1 MSVATTVFLKE
12 CRESLRDRRVLIN
25 ALVLGPLLGPILFT
39 LILRVTIGIELDRAD
54 KPLPVVVVGAER
66 APNLIEALRQQGLV
80 PRPATDDVEAAV
92 RAQVIDLALRISET
106 YGADWEAGRPAQV
119 EIIYDSSRR
128 GIGSQIERL
137 REMLRYYERRT
148 SVMRLVARGLSPAV
162 ATPLIVA
169 DRDQATPQARGA
181 LLFAMLPYF
190 LILTSFI
197 GGMWLA
203 IDSTA
208 GERERQSLEPLLA
221 NPVPRGQILL
231 GKLGACATFSFV
243 SLTLGLLSFVI
254 AAHFLPVRQ
263 LGMTLNIGPRDIA
276 IILPMMIPLVM
287 LVVITQMLVSAFA
300 KSNREAQTYVG
311 LLQLIPIIPSILLA
325 VSPFTPPPWMYT
337 LPLLGQQLAITQVLR
352 GELITHTTLFL
363 CTVTTLVAFA
373 AVFFVTQ
380 RIYESERLAVNA

>member
-1 MSVATTVFLKE
+1 MSVATTVYLKE

-92 RAQVIDLALRISET
+92 RAQVIDVALRISET
-106 YGADWEAGRPAQV
+106 YEADWEAGRPAQV